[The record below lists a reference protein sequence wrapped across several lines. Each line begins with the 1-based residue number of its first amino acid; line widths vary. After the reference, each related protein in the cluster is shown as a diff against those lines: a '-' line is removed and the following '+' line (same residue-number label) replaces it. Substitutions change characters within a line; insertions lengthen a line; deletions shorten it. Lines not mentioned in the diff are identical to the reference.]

1 MSKRELILYFVC
13 VLLLIGNTYFLF
25 FKKPEIKVE
34 YKDKLVKVDSLIIKD
49 SIIYKTITKEVPANI
64 FFVDTVKVYQPN
76 YIASYDTSYNGFT
89 ANISFRS
96 FDKTFQTRFVIPE
109 IIKEVV
115 KTQISY
121 EKQIDVIKRDN
132 YFTLGFSYISK
143 NFDKNY
149 IGLGVQYNKW
159 ISNISTSAEANI
171 LYNIKTKS
179 MKPELRLR
187 VGLEL

>member
-1 MSKRELILYFVC
+1 MYFVC